1 MSYQFLCL
9 FSMALVTAPCLSQ
22 DRTHADTNQNST
34 KAGMSLVRPAD
45 QMPQGASVDSLRNIG
60 PDTAKKKEEK
70 IDPTTMALQLT
81 DIMTELQKIREEN
94 KELAKQLGSLS
105 VPGNPSV
112 KVGILAQAYGQAL
125 QEQTSAIQD
134 TTSSFTQHWQ
144 RQFFVRRLRVLLGGE
159 ISKSTSFFIESDAT
173 NIGKIEANGMKPTK
187 VSMYI
192 QDAYLQHTFMRE
204 HSVIAGLQLVGITR
218 NSLQSATSLMALDYG
233 SYQYL
238 TSTAFDNTAGRDV
251 GLNLRGF
258 LLDERL
264 EYRAGLFSGKN
275 FNLYSP
281 LRTVVRLSYMAED
294 REKGFFYTGTTLG
307 KGKILTV
314 GGGLDLQSSYQS
326 YSLDVFADL
335 PLFQAGS
342 ITASGSWTYLNGG
355 GSDWDST
362 FFTGAIPRQSV
373 ILSEV
378 GYYLKEYGIQP
389 YLKYESQL
397 VDAQTLR
404 QVNATASTLDLE
416 NKLRSKQRLGI
427 GVNYFLNG
435 HNASAKVLYELV
447 SRWRNSLVA
456 GQVESIT
463 TGEATV
469 QLQVFVF

>member
-1 MSYQFLCL
+1 MYHKNRGRQGEQMSYQFLCL

-22 DRTHADTNQNST
+22 DRTLADTNQRGS
-34 KAGMSLVRPAD
+34 R
-45 QMPQGASVDSLRNIG
+45 VDSLQTIVAGNAMMKRDE
-60 PDTAKKKEEK
+60 PDSEAVAQKLSDLK
-70 IDPTTMALQLT
+70 M
-81 DIMTELQKIREEN
+81 ELQKIREAN
-94 KELAKQLGSLS
+94 KTLAKQIELLT
-105 VPGNPSV
+105 VPQRSSM
-112 KVGILAQAYGQAL
+112 KIGILAQAYGQAL
-125 QEQTSAIQD
+125 QEQTTAVQD
-134 TTSSFTQHWQ
+134 TTRSFTQHWQ
-144 RQFFVRRLRVLLGGE
+144 RQLFVRRMRVLLGGE
-159 ISKSTSFFIESDAT
+159 LSTNTSFFVESDAT
-173 NIGKIEANGMKPTK
+173 NIGKVDASCTKPTK

-192 QDAYLQHTFMRE
+192 QDAYIQQTFMRE
-204 HSVIAGLQLVGITR
+204 LSVIAGLQLVGITR

-258 LLDERL
+258 LFDERL
-264 EYRAGLFSGKN
+264 EYRAGVFSGKN

-355 GSDWDST
+355 GSESDST
-362 FFTGAIPRQSV
+362 FFTGAIPRQAV
-373 ILSEV
+373 IFSEV
-378 GYYLKEYGIQP
+378 GYYFKEYGIQP
-389 YLKYESQL
+389 YLKYETQL
-397 VDAQTLR
+397 VNAEFPR

-447 SRWRNSLVA
+447 SRWRNSLVP

-463 TGEATV
+463 TGEATL
-469 QLQVFVF
+469 QLQVFVY